1 MSNYIFAPTP
11 MFHRESFATW
21 NNVFSDEELVLLDKM
36 ATDRGLGQA
45 TVGDNEGENDP
56 TVRIS
61 NVAWIDL
68 REDSRWLYD
77 RLSYVA
83 NQLNGQFFQFDLY
96 GFNEDMQYTVYDGEK
111 QGHYT
116 WHLDDSGKNT
126 QRGPRKLSLVIQLSD
141 PSEYEGGELQLK
153 VGPDPTVVDKAKGL
167 VAAFPSYT
175 LHRATPVTK
184 GIRKTL
190 VVWITG
196 PAFR

>member
-1 MSNYIFAPTP
+1 
-11 MFHRESFATW
+11 
-21 NNVFSDEELVLLDKM
+21 
-36 ATDRGLGQA
+36 
-45 TVGDNEGENDP
+45 
-56 TVRIS
+56 
-61 NVAWIDL
+61 
-68 REDSRWLYD
+68 
-77 RLSYVA
+77 
-83 NQLNGQFFQFDLY
+83 LNGQFFQFDLY
-96 GFNEDMQYTVYDGEK
+96 GFNEDMQYTVYDGEQ

-141 PSEYEGGELQLK
+141 PSDYEGGELQLQT
-153 VGPDPTVVDKAKGL
+153 GPDPTIVDKAKGL

>member
-1 MSNYIFAPTP
+1 MSNYIFAPP
-11 MFHRESFATW
+11 PIFHRVPFATW

-36 ATDRGLGQA
+36 ATDRGVTEA
-45 TVGDNEGENDP
+45 TVGNNETD
-56 TVRIS
+56 TTIRVS

-68 REDSRWLYD
+68 REDSGWLYD
-77 RLSYVA
+77 RLAYVA
-83 NQLNGQFFQFDLY
+83 NQLNGQFFQYDLY
-96 GFNEDMQYTVYDGEK
+96 GFNEHMQYTIYDGEK
-111 QGHYT
+111 EGHYT
-116 WHLDDSGKNT
+116 WHVDDSGDSN
-126 QRGPRKLSLVIQLSD
+126 QRAPRKLSMVIQLSD
-141 PSEYEGGELQLK
+141 PSEYEGGELQLQI
-153 VGPDPTVVDKAKGL
+153 GPDITKVDKAKGL

>member
-11 MFHRESFATW
+11 VFHREPFATW
-21 NNVFSDEELVLLDKM
+21 NNVFTDEELVLLDKM
-36 ATDRGLGQA
+36 AVDRGLGQA
-45 TVGDNEGENDP
+45 TVGDNETDP
-56 TVRIS
+56 SVRIS
-61 NVAWIDL
+61 NVAWIDN
-68 REDSRWLYD
+68 REDSGWLYD
-77 RLSYVA
+77 RLAYVA

-96 GFNEDMQYTVYDGEK
+96 GFNEHMQYTVYDGEQ

-126 QRGPRKLSLVIQLSD
+126 QRAPRKLSLVIQLSD
-141 PSEYEGGELQLK
+141 PSEYEGGELQLQI
-153 VGPDPTVVDKAKGL
+153 GPEPTLVDKAKGL

-196 PAFR
+196 PAFK